1 MRFIKLSLILGALFH
16 FSAAKAQNYI
26 DLASVQYQYSL
37 PSQFDSSADESDI
50 TEFSFSF
57 TLPIVLS
64 KKTVFI
70 TGGTINKYTL
80 DMVPK
85 GPSTTIST
93 YLFKAGFNIKHSE
106 KVTGTYLLLP
116 KLASDFES
124 DVNSNDFQFGALGLL
139 KFNRKENFKYKV
151 GLYYNPDLFGTFFV
165 PILGLYSKTEKWEVD
180 LTIPVSAKATYSV
193 NQSWSLGADFQA
205 IVKSFNLHRAFFYNP
220 NQMGQKPNGEYL
232 HQATNEI
239 SAFISHEFKPGII
252 LKGQVG
258 YSIGRSYR
266 IYDNSDKIDFGISAF
281 KFGDNRNQLNSDFT
295 DGMVF
300 RAQLIYR
307 LYLDDK

>member
-1 MRFIKLSLILGALFH
+1 MRIIKLSLFH
-16 FSAAKAQNYI
+16 AVFFCFHLSQAQNYI
-26 DLASVQYQYSL
+26 DLATVQYQHSA
-37 PSQFDSSADESDI
+37 PSQFDSSAEKTDI
-50 TEFSFSF
+50 SEFSFSF

-64 KKTVFI
+64 EKTVFI

-80 DMVPK
+80 DMVPN

-93 YLFKAGFNIKHSE
+93 YLFKAGFNINHSE

-124 DVNSNDFQFGALGLL
+124 DVNSNDFQFGALALL
-139 KFNRKENFKYKV
+139 KFKRNENFKYKA
-151 GLYYNPDLFGTFFV
+151 GLYANPDLFGTFFV
-165 PILGLYSKTEKWEVD
+165 PILGLYSNTKKWEID
-180 LTIPVSAKATYSV
+180 LTIPVSAKATYRV
-193 NQSWSLGADFQA
+193 NESWRLGGDFQA
-205 IVKSFNLHRAFFYNP
+205 IVKSFNLHRNFYP
-220 NQMGQKPNGEYL
+220 TTSQTGQYV

-239 SAFISHEFKPGII
+239 AAFVSHEFKPGII

-266 IYDNSDKIDFGISAF
+266 VYNNPDKIDFGISAF
-281 KFGDNRNQLNSDFT
+281 KFGDNRNQLNSDFS

-300 RAQLIYR
+300 RAQLTYR
-307 LYLDDK
+307 LHLDDK